1 MLVNMNDVLLPAKK
15 GHYGIGFFNAVN
27 VEMARAI
34 IETAEELRAPVMVGT
49 AEVLLPAMSLERV
62 AEYLIPMAQKAAV
75 PVCVHYDHG
84 LTFDKCMEALKL
96 GFTSV
101 MYDCSTEDYESNTA
115 KLAEM
120 VRICHGRGVT
130 VEGELGHVGDNEG
143 TGKLENPSD
152 YYTDPEIAADF
163 VKSTGIDS
171 LAVAVGNAHGDYK
184 FPPKLDFERI
194 ETISGRTGLPLV
206 LHGGS
211 GLSDSDFRTAVQKG
225 VCKVNIFTDIDKAG
239 KAGIEKG
246 LAAGASSM
254 TALIPYEIEAMKRV
268 VCNKL
273 ELFGSVGRAE

>member
-1 MLVNMNDVLLPAKK
+1 M
-15 GHYGIGFFNAVN
+15 
-27 VEMARAI
+27 
-34 IETAEELRAPVMVGT
+34 
-49 AEVLLPAMSLERV
+49 
-62 AEYLIPMAQKAAV
+62 

-115 KLAEM
+115 KVTEM

-163 VKSTGIDS
+163 VKRTGIDS

>member
-115 KLAEM
+115 KVTEM

-163 VKSTGIDS
+163 VKRTGIDS

-246 LAAGASSM
+246 LAAGASSI